1 MNTRFASS
9 SRFTSSH
16 WGSYQIVGEKDAARL
31 QPVDRDP
38 SPSLIGKGWLDAAK
52 DVDTRIARPS
62 IREGWL
68 KGRDQD
74 RNGDARF
81 VEVPWDEALDLLGD
95 ELKRVIACY
104 GNGSIFAGSYGW
116 ASAGRFHHAQSQLRR
131 FLNGVGGFV
140 SSANTYSHAAAEVL
154 LPHIVGQSNRTFQD
168 GMTSWP
174 LVAEHCELF
183 VAFGGI
189 SGRTAQITSSGTS
202 THEVESWMERAV
214 KRGMKVVNVSP
225 LSSDVAEGLDAQ
237 WLDVRP
243 GTDTALILALAHE
256 LFVTGKADRNFLGRY
271 AHGADVFEAT
281 VMGTQ
286 DGTPKTPQWAS
297 GICDIP
303 ADTIRDLAARMA
315 SSKTMIAMTWS
326 MQRMDHGEQPIWAGL
341 ALAAMLGQ
349 IGQPGTGYGFGY
361 GSTTPVGRP
370 KKLIGWPSLPQGK
383 NRVEDFIP
391 VARITDAILSHG
403 DAYPFDGD
411 TRHYPDIRM
420 IWWSGGNPFHHH
432 QDLVR
437 LDKAWRKPETVV
449 VLDHS
454 WTASARRADIVLPTT
469 SPLERDDIMMNRRDP
484 ALIYM
489 SPAMPV
495 FGEARD
501 DYAIMAGLAE
511 RMGTGDAFTQGRSVE
526 DWLRWLWDEAAS
538 VAKREGFTLPDFDT
552 FKTEGWFDTPDD
564 DRQTNLLGDF
574 IADPQ
579 GAALAT
585 RSGKIELH
593 SASIADAN
601 LADCPPSPQW
611 MEPAEWLGDAEPDQL
626 HLVSGQPNTRLHAQ
640 CDAGS
645 VSKASKI
652 KGREACVL
660 HPQTAAAHGLVDG
673 DIALLENARGAC
685 LAGVTLSEGMR
696 ADCVSLPTGAWLD
709 LQEVDGRLMCVHGNP
724 NVLTLDKGTSGLA
737 QGNIA
742 LTTLVRLS
750 KWEGE
755 LPALKV
761 HSQPEFVPA

>member
-1 MNTRFASS
+1 MTT
-9 SRFTSSH
+9 RFTSSH
-16 WGSYQIVGEKDAARL
+16 WGSYTLVGEGASTRL
-31 QPVDRDP
+31 APVEGDP
-38 SPSLIGKGWLDAAK
+38 SPSLIGKGWLDAVQNA
-52 DVDTRIARPS
+52 DTRIARPS

-68 KGRDQD
+68 NGRD
-74 RNGDARF
+74 RERSGDARF
-81 VEVPWDEALDLLGD
+81 VEVPWDEALDLASD
-95 ELKRVIACY
+95 ELKRVIAEH

-131 FLNGVGGFV
+131 FLNGVGGYV

-154 LPHIVGQSNRTFQD
+154 LPHIVGQSNKVFQD
-168 GMTSWP
+168 SMTSWP

-183 VAFGGI
+183 VAFGGV

-214 KRGMKVVNVSP
+214 ARGMKLVNVSP

-256 LFVTGKADRNFLGRY
+256 LFVTGKADRDFLARY
-271 AHGADVFEAT
+271 THGADVFEAT
-281 VMGTQ
+281 VKGTL
-286 DGTPKTPQWAS
+286 DGTPKTPEWAS
-297 GICDIP
+297 NICAIAP
-303 ADTIRDLAARMA
+303 EVIRELAARMA

-370 KKLIGWPSLPQGK
+370 KKLIGWPSVPQGQ
-383 NRVEDFIP
+383 NPVNDFIP
-391 VARITDAILSHG
+391 VARITDAIVSHG
-403 DAYPFDGD
+403 DAYPFDG
-411 TRHYPDIRM
+411 TMRHYPDIRM

-437 LDKAWRKPETVV
+437 LDKAWRRPETVV

-454 WTASARRADIVLPTT
+454 WTATARRADIVLPTT

-495 FGEARD
+495 FAEARD
-501 DYAIMAGLAE
+501 DYAIMTGLAE
-511 RMGTGDAFTQGRSVE
+511 RMGTADAFTQGRSVD
-526 DWLRWLWDEAAS
+526 DWLAWLWSEAS
-538 VAKREGFTLPDFDT
+538 NVAGREGFTLPDFDI
-552 FKTEGWFDTPDD
+552 FKAEGWFDTPDD
-564 DRQTNLLGDF
+564 GRLSNLLGDF
-574 IADPQ
+574 IDDPEVSP
-579 GAALAT
+579 LAT
-585 RSGKIELH
+585 RSGKIELF
-593 SASIADAN
+593 SASIADAK
-601 LADCPPSPQW
+601 LDDCPPSPQW
-611 MEPAEWLGDAEPDQL
+611 LEPAEWLGNAAPGQL

-640 CDAGS
+640 CDSGS

-652 KGREACVL
+652 KGREVCTI
-660 HPQTAAAHGLVDG
+660 HPQTAALYGLAVG

-685 LAGVTLSEGMR
+685 LAGVALSEGMR

-709 LQEVDGRLMCVHGNP
+709 LQEVEGRLMCVHGNP

-742 LTTLVRLS
+742 HTTLVRIS
-750 KWEGE
+750 RWNGE

-761 HSQPEFVPA
+761 HSQPKFVSA

>member
-1 MNTRFASS
+1 MTT
-9 SRFTSSH
+9 RFTSSH
-16 WGSYQIVGEKDAARL
+16 WGSYTLVGQGASAHL
-31 QPVDRDP
+31 MPVEGDP
-38 SPSLIGKGWLDAAK
+38 SPSLIGRGWLDAVQNA
-52 DVDTRIARPS
+52 DTRIARPS

-68 KGRDQD
+68 KGRDKE
-74 RNGDARF
+74 RSGDARF
-81 VEVPWDEALDLLGD
+81 VEVPWDEALDLTSD
-95 ELKRVIACY
+95 ELKRVIAQH

-131 FLNGVGGFV
+131 FLNGVGGYV

-154 LPHIVGQSNRTFQD
+154 LPHIVGQSNKVFQD
-168 GMTSWP
+168 SMTSWP
-174 LVAEHCELF
+174 LVAQQCELF
-183 VAFGGI
+183 VAFGGV

-202 THEVESWMERAV
+202 THEVENWMERAV
-214 KRGMKVVNVSP
+214 ARGMKVVNISP

-256 LFVTGKADRNFLGRY
+256 LFVTGKADRDFLARY
-271 AHGADVFEAT
+271 THGAEVFETT
-281 VMGTQ
+281 VMGTL
-286 DGTPKTPQWAS
+286 DGTPKTPEWAAE
-297 GICDIP
+297 ICAVAP
-303 ADTIRDLAARMA
+303 EVIRELAARMA

-370 KKLIGWPSLPQGK
+370 KKLIGWPSLPQGQNPVK
-383 NRVEDFIP
+383 DFIP
-391 VARITDAILSHG
+391 VARITDAIVSHG
-403 DAYPFDGD
+403 DAYPFDG
-411 TRHYPDIRM
+411 TMRHYPDIRM

-437 LDKAWRKPETVV
+437 LDNAWRRPKTVV

-454 WTASARRADIVLPTT
+454 WTATARRADIVLPTT

-489 SPAMPV
+489 SAAIPV
-495 FGEARD
+495 YEEARD
-501 DYAIMAGLAE
+501 DYAIMTGLAQ
-511 RMGTGDAFTQGRSVE
+511 RMGTADEFTQGRSVD
-526 DWLRWLWDEAAS
+526 DWLAWLWSEAGTVAS
-538 VAKREGFTLPDFDT
+538 GEGFTLPDFEI
-552 FKTEGWFDTPDD
+552 FKAEGWFDTPDD
-564 DRQTNLLGDF
+564 ERLSNLLGDF
-574 IADPQ
+574 IDDPQ
-579 GAALAT
+579 GSPLAT
-585 RSGKIELH
+585 RSGKIELF
-593 SASIADAN
+593 SASIDEAKLD
-601 LADCPPSPQW
+601 DCPPSPQW
-611 MEPAEWLGDAEPDQL
+611 LEPAEWLGNAKPVEL

-640 CDAGS
+640 CDSGS

-660 HPQTAAAHGLVDG
+660 HPQTAAQYGLAAG
-673 DIALLENARGAC
+673 DIALLENDRGAC
-685 LAGVTLSEGMR
+685 LSGVTLSEGMR

-709 LQEVDGRLMCVHGNP
+709 LQAIDGRLICVHGNP
-724 NVLTLDKGTSGLA
+724 NVLTIDKGTSGLA

-742 LTTLVRLS
+742 HTTLVRIS
-750 KWEGE
+750 KWDRE

-761 HSQPEFVPA
+761 HSQPEFVSA